1 MIYIAFQS
9 EEDGYTRTL
18 EEAMLSKYYNK
29 EIDILYTKAELE
41 KIREESKLKFS
52 IPKNIEQISLR
63 DVLISSKN
71 NKTDFMYSVILNN
84 LVEDMEPEY
93 IHRGLKWL
101 MN

>member
-1 MIYIAFQS
+1 MIYITFQTK
-9 EEDGYTRTL
+9 EDGYTRTL
-18 EEAMLSKYYNK
+18 EEAMLSKLYNINIDTSYNSIKWK
-29 EIDILYTKAELE
+29 EERK
-41 KIREESKLKFS
+41 KSKLIFS
-52 IPKNIEQISLR
+52 VPKNKEQISLR
-63 DVLISSKN
+63 DILISSKN